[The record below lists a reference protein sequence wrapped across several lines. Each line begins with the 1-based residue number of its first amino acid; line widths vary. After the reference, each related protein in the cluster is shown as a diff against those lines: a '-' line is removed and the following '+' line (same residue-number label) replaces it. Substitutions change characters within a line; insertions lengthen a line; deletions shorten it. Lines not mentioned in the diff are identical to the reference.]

1 MARFIR
7 YTLSLILLIFI
18 FVSLSE
24 PLATF
29 ATESETVIVR
39 GAIVPTT
46 EIWIGQ
52 RVDLHID
59 VLARDGWAQIKG
71 ASNIDVPGAY
81 LVRLETQGT
90 RLSET
95 LSGVLY
101 SGQRYELLL
110 FPQQGGT
117 MTVPPIPVDVEV
129 SHWGAQAEK
138 MSLQTKTPALT
149 FDVKIP
155 PGAENLPAIISTTSL
170 EAKQQWQPR
179 QEDYQ
184 VGDAIKRS
192 ITLTASDISGMAFTP
207 MAFPEMEGAGTY
219 PDEPAVEDNY
229 ARGSLN
235 GKRSESVTYVFEKNG
250 VYELPEII
258 IPWWNIS
265 TKILE
270 KIVLPGL
277 TVNIAAAGGGTTSSV
292 TYPSVNE
299 SRRTTPAILLIISI
313 IMIIVF
319 SIFWWYRSA
328 LTSRYRHWQHK
339 RGQSEKAYFHR
350 LAKACQSNDA
360 RDTYNALQAWLNK
373 WQGDHCS
380 VTLEQFLDSTGN
392 EKLTK
397 SATALEHKL
406 FKKIASNNQQISW
419 SGQELYLELVN
430 SRKNLAAS
438 RLHKETS
445 QPTLSPLN
453 PH

>member
-7 YTLSLILLIFI
+7 YTLSFILLLFI
-18 FVSLSE
+18 IASFCQPLS
-24 PLATF
+24 TF
-29 ATESETVIVR
+29 ATEPEPVIVR
-39 GAIVPTT
+39 GALRPTT

-117 MTVPPIPVDVEV
+117 ITVPPIPVDVEV
-129 SHWGAQAEK
+129 SRWGAQAEK
-138 MSLQTKTPALT
+138 IILQTKTPALT
-149 FDVKIP
+149 LDVKIP
-155 PGAENLPAIISTTSL
+155 PGTENLPAIISTTSL
-170 EAKQQWQPR
+170 DAKQQWQPR
-179 QEDYQ
+179 QEDFK

-192 ITLTASDISGMAFTP
+192 ITLTAADISGMAFAP
-207 MAFPEMEGAGTY
+207 MAFPEMEGVGVY
-219 PDEPAVEDNY
+219 PDEPVVEDNY

-235 GKRSESVTYVFEKNG
+235 GKRGESVTYVFERDG

-258 IPWWNIS
+258 IFWWNIS
-265 TKILE
+265 KKTLE
-270 KIVLPGL
+270 KIALPGL
-277 TVNIAAAGGGTTSSV
+277 TVNITATSLSTTSSI
-292 TYPSVNE
+292 TYPSAHE
-299 SRRTTPAILLIISI
+299 SWWNTPAILLTMTIIAI
-313 IMIIVF
+313 LVGG
-319 SIFWWYRSA
+319 IFWWHRSA
-328 LTSRYRHWQHK
+328 ITARYQHWQHK
-339 RGQSEKAYFHR
+339 RSQSEKAYFHR
-350 LAKACQSNDA
+350 LAKACQRNDA
-360 RDTYNALQAWLNK
+360 RDTYNALQTWLIK
-373 WQGDHCS
+373 CQGDNCP
-380 VTLEQFLDSTGN
+380 VTLEQFLDNAGN
-392 EKLTK
+392 EKLTQ
-397 SATALEHKL
+397 SVTALLHKL
-406 FKKIASNNQQISW
+406 FRKTASDDQQMSW
-419 SGQELYLELVN
+419 SGQEMYLELVE

-438 RLHKETS
+438 RHLKKTS